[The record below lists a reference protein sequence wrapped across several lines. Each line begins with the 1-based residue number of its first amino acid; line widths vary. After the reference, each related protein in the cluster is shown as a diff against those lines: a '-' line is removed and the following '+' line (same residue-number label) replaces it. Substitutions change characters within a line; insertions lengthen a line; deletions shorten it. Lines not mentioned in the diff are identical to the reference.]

1 MNKAK
6 QVFQKE
12 YLRHKQKPLLIKL
25 NGKEY
30 VIPYAYLQRNPD
42 NQLAKD
48 YFIDDFFDAQQKDLS
63 LYEKNKIEPKE
74 VEWTDGKTKYTFF
87 VPFALKDK
95 NLSNSEI
102 VSAIFKK
109 AEQKYKKAASNVYRL
124 QKAYPDSKETHGIS
138 AADVKSMQ
146 KKYRTYLWNKTK
158 DKTKYGAL
166 VVGEFISKGVKAGAR
181 GIQLG
186 AGKIVELT
194 PEKFKRVAKRYAL
207 ITLVGGASMT
217 GSFYALRS
225 TLSLPKHKITENV
238 VPDTTKKVSVVEAA
252 VLQMESI
259 EEQVPKQEIKTTPKT
274 KKEIAAHNKQVFL
287 ENLNEIKATLCFMEN
302 FSDKTYLDGNGVPT
316 IGYGSTYFIDE
327 KGKGDWSNSK
337 VKKGMEI
344 SLKEADVQKERY
356 LKFKVLPQM
365 MEDVNVP
372 LSAEEMIASSS
383 FAYNVGPGG
392 FRRSEYLKAL
402 NKGIKGKNLARC
414 MFAAKKNNLGLVKR
428 NLFAYYIMQKKVK
441 VSDLLNMRAEGCY
454 SLELYD
460 CCATQG
466 KGIKWE
472 KDGLATFREDNIA
485 ANIAKAK
492 KKRISKLG
500 PCKLVREIL
509 PAKVVKSVLEKAKQ
523 KQAQAQFNMAL
534 MRTDNVH

>member
-12 YLRHKQKPLLIKL
+12 YLAHKQKPLLITL

-30 VIPYAYLQRNPD
+30 VIPLAYL
-42 NQLAKD
+42 NQTSNEKLAKD
-48 YFIDDFFDAQQKDLS
+48 NFIDDFFDAQQKDLS
-63 LYEKNKIEPKE
+63 LYEENKIEPKE
-74 VEWTDGKTKYTFF
+74 VEWTDGQTKYTFF

-95 NLSNSEI
+95 NLSNSEV
-102 VSAIFKK
+102 VSAVFKK
-109 AEQKYKKAASNVYRL
+109 AEKKYKTAASNVRRL
-124 QKAYPDSKETHGIS
+124 QKAYPDSKETYGIS
-138 AADVKSMQ
+138 ATNVKSMQ

-158 DKTKYGAL
+158 DQTKYGAL
-166 VVGEFISKGVKAGAR
+166 VMGEFISKGVKAGVH
-181 GIQLG
+181 GLKLG
-186 AGKIVELT
+186 ANKIVELT

-207 ITLVGGASMT
+207 VTLVGGASMT
-217 GSFYALRS
+217 GSFYAVRS
-225 TLSLPKHKITENV
+225 TLSLPKHKLTESII
-238 VPDTTKKVSVVEAA
+238 PDTTKKVPVVEAV
-252 VLQMESI
+252 VLQTEGV
-259 EEQVPKQEIKTTPKT
+259 EEQLPEQEIKKAPKT

-302 FSDKTYLDGNGVPT
+302 FSDTTYLDGNGVPT

-327 KGKGDWSNSK
+327 KGEGDWSTSK

-344 SLKEADVQKERY
+344 SLREADVQKERY

-365 MEDVNVP
+365 MKDVKVP
-372 LSAEEMIASSS
+372 LTAEEMIASSS

-392 FRRSEYLKAL
+392 FRRSEYLKAM
-402 NKGIKGKNLARC
+402 NKGIKGKYLARC
-414 MFAAKKNNLGLVKR
+414 MFDAKKNNMGLVKR

-466 KGIKWE
+466 DGIKWE

>member
-6 QVFQKE
+6 QFFQDE
-12 YLRHKQKPLLIKL
+12 YFAHKQKPLFIQL

-30 VIPYAYLQRNPD
+30 VVPFAYLNQSAD
-42 NQLAKD
+42 EQLAKD
-48 YFIDDFFDAQQKDLS
+48 NFIDDFFDAQQKDLS
-63 LYEKNKIEPKE
+63 LYEENKIEPKE
-74 VEWTDGKTKYTFF
+74 IVWTDGKTKYTFF
-87 VPFALKDK
+87 VPYSLKDK
-95 NLSNSEI
+95 NISTSEI
-102 VSAIFKK
+102 VSSIFKK
-109 AEQKYKKAASNVYRL
+109 AEKKYKKSSSLARSL
-124 QKAYPDSKETHGIS
+124 QKSYPDSKKTYGVS

-166 VVGEFISKGVKAGAR
+166 VVGEFISKGVKVGVQ
-181 GIQLG
+181 GLKLG
-186 AGKIVELT
+186 ADKIVDLT

-207 ITLVGGASMT
+207 VTLVGGASMT

-225 TLSLPKHKITENV
+225 TLSLPKTENI
-238 VPDTTKKVSVVEAA
+238 VPIATKNIELQEVSIKEKVSA
-252 VLQMESI
+252 
-259 EEQVPKQEIKTTPKT
+259 PKKKTQPQT
-274 KKEIAAHNKQVFL
+274 KQEIAAHNKQVFL
-287 ENLNEIKATLCFMEN
+287 DNLNEIKATLCFMEN
-302 FSDKTYLDGNGVPT
+302 FSDTTYLDGNGVPT

-327 KGKGDWSNSK
+327 KGKGDWSTTK
-337 VKKGMEI
+337 VKEGMEI
-344 SLKEADVQKERY
+344 SLKEADVQKEHY
-356 LKFKVLPQM
+356 LKFRVLPQM
-365 MEDVNVP
+365 IKDVKVP

-392 FRRSEYLKAL
+392 FKRSEYLKAL
-402 NKGIKGKNLARC
+402 NKGVKGKNLARC
-414 MFAAKKNNLGLVKR
+414 MFAAKKNNLGMVKR

-466 KGIKWE
+466 KGVKWE

-485 ANIAKAK
+485 ENIAKAK
-492 KKRISKLG
+492 KKRTSRLG

-509 PAKVVKSVLEKAKQ
+509 PAKVVNSILKKTQ
-523 KQAQAQFNMAL
+523 KQ
-534 MRTDNVH
+534 NVNLAMMQQEKSR